1 MEEDIQVSSEVAVHC
16 VCRNVMS
23 LIIII
28 ITIIFFSVCTSL
40 CKRVQVAGNQQ
51 KGKKIGVY
59 TIAS

>member
-23 LIIII
+23 LIII

>member
-28 ITIIFFSVCTSL
+28 TIIFFSLCTSL

>member
-1 MEEDIQVSSEVAVHC
+1 MEEDVQVSSEVAVHC

-28 ITIIFFSVCTSL
+28 AIIFFSVCTSL

>member
-1 MEEDIQVSSEVAVHC
+1 MEEDVQVSSEVAVHC

-23 LIIII
+23 LIII